1 MQVIRLG
8 LAGGVLGTEVW
19 KGGCLSPP
27 LVRPR
32 VVLPLPPRTPPI
44 LRWRP
49 GSWEVGGDSEGRG
62 GELVCLRV
70 CWLFEGGLGT
80 TVGGIPTEYRG
91 GQARALPRWA
101 RELGAARDTRRQ
113 PGR

>member
-1 MQVIRLG
+1 MERR
-8 LAGGVLGTEVW
+8 VLV
-19 KGGCLSPP
+19 PP

-32 VVLPLPPRTPPI
+32 VVLLLLPPPP
-44 LRWRP
+44 RP

-80 TVGGIPTEYRG
+80 MVGGVPTDYGG
-91 GQARALPRWA
+91 GQA
-101 RELGAARDTRRQ
+101 GAPAAVGAGAWRCEGH
-113 PGR
+113 P